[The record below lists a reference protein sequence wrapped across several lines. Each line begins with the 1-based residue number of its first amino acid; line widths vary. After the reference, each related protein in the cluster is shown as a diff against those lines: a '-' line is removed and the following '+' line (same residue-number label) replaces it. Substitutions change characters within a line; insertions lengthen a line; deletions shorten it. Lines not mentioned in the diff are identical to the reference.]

1 MTRFSMLSKLV
12 QRNFPRNND
21 ESIELEELESANDYF
36 AQFNLYAIIL
46 CRPNDPRFINYISE
60 NFPRLDK
67 RTGKKLLFFSLAK
80 PGVITEAYKM
90 SVSPEEAM
98 RDTENYPVDE
108 EIYLYVLT
116 QALKVSTF
124 DFPLILVTDSLMNQK
139 WYVMGTSV
147 EHIYGDLMMLTD
159 IANDPDFCFRDMI
172 EEELDRIIQSAGR
185 YWYAV
190 ESALPLCECL
200 AGIEAASAT
209 HSYDREK
216 SKKALDTSIQIEAHL
231 KQSQS
236 RDAHELYFLFRC
248 LRKSPRS
255 GFWRQDNRTESLSIC
270 PNNLEENSIIYLDVY
285 RKILSCFSAHR
296 LIEYSALSSL
306 AHKIFETELNAS
318 ILQLMRAFRK
328 IPMPEYYNKWYDNE
342 TKSYGVMT
350 VSKDGYRHFVNL
362 NSSNDGNPKIYRSP
376 GLGNAYYAFKALYKL
391 REWKTLCANFGLDQE
406 KVRDFESCWYKIFQ
420 IRNQE
425 AHCTPMT
432 FEVYQDLTKYVN
444 KVFELYFDKMAAIK
458 SHLTH
463 Y

>member
-1 MTRFSMLSKLV
+1 MGVPMTRFSMLSKLM
-12 QRNFPRNND
+12 QINSPRNND
-21 ESIELEELESANDYF
+21 ESIELDAAKYYF
-36 AQFNLYAIIL
+36 DQFKLYAIIL
-46 CRPNDPRFINYISE
+46 CRPNDSRFINHISE

-67 RTGKKLLFFSLAK
+67 RTGKNLLFFSLAK
-80 PGVITEAYKM
+80 PGVTTEAYKM
-90 SVSPEEAM
+90 SVCPEVAM
-98 RDTENYPVDE
+98 MDTETYPVDE

-116 QALKVSTF
+116 QALKVSTS
-124 DFPLILVTDSLMNQK
+124 DFPIIIVTDSLKKSK

-147 EHIYGDLMMLTD
+147 ENIYGDLMILTD
-159 IANDPDFCFRDMI
+159 IANDPDFFFSNMI

-185 YWYAV
+185 YWYAA

-209 HSYDREK
+209 HSPDREK
-216 SKKALDTSIQIEAHL
+216 SKKALDTSIQIEASL
-231 KQSQS
+231 KKSET

-248 LRKSPRS
+248 LRKSPRGGS
-255 GFWRQDNRTESLSIC
+255 WIKDARIDSLSIC
-270 PNNLEENSIIYLDVY
+270 PCNLEENTVNYLYVY
-285 RKILSCFSAHR
+285 NKILSCYANHR

-306 AHKIFETELNAS
+306 THKIFETELNAS
-318 ILQLMRAFRK
+318 VLQLMRAFRE
-328 IPMPEYYNKWYDNE
+328 IPMPEYYNKWYDNQI
-342 TKSYGVMT
+342 KSYGVVT
-350 VSKDGYRHFVNL
+350 VSKDGYRHFVDL

-406 KVRDFESCWYKIFQ
+406 KVRDFLSCWYKIFQ

-432 FEVYQDLTKYVN
+432 FEVYQDLTQYVN

-463 Y
+463 